1 MRSPKSGI
9 NYNMLLKTV
18 HHFLSDLGYNTDR
31 LPTYLTP
38 GKTYRIPS
46 IGKRSINTAVAITLK
61 HDGTYVYHDHATD
74 IGGAFNPDW
83 SKNKALT
90 PEGVEERRLKI
101 ELTKQ
106 REQQERLRKQKTYA
120 SKKIEAQ
127 QIWNRSVPC
136 NEHPYLQGN
145 PKTAWI
151 KPIGART
158 LPYVKTGTHH
168 LRNPLVIPRYDID
181 TNELVNLEFITLED
195 KLPLSGAQSGNY
207 HFVIDGKLPS
217 AFCEGYKTGLAF
229 HHATGHRVVVCFNA
243 NGLKHVF
250 GKIAKPDDFI
260 IADNDNA
267 IDRNDDL
274 TKKVLLTAQQ
284 IKGRGTGHKA
294 AIQVNSKFYMPYK
307 PGADF
312 ADITK
317 DEIHAVFT
325 SSPVTDLPVLDAWT
339 QLKLTIKDQ
348 SADSIHHLMAVELN
362 PMRCADLAH
371 SYANKC
377 IRLIP
382 HQMSIWDLR
391 ESIDHATAGRLHPAT
406 LDSII
411 TKINYILSKNE
422 EAALSAVQVP
432 EKKLK
437 RHRLQAI
444 DNLDQ
449 MKLFNYEWLSKKT
462 VFTPVDIQNVTYVP
476 YRVTPYYKG
485 VYIIQ
490 APTGSGK
497 TQRVGFPFRR
507 WCYSHRHTF
516 LSIAH
521 LRSLIREMSERLKTD
536 HYEDEK
542 QAVKKAIKQGRFN
555 QWQSSQDALSVCLPS
570 INYEHFKDFIRRNR
584 YVFIDEISQ
593 VLEAFTT
600 DDMFH
605 HTDARMVHDLLCE
618 IVAKAECLIV
628 ADANINERTLK
639 FIERCRPNE
648 KFNFVQIKPKG
659 EGKKAYIHNTEAE
672 LFKHILSR
680 IMVDDQNIWITCD
693 TKEKVA
699 ELSRALS
706 HYDHIKHLAITGPNQ
721 GMKDQA
727 AFLSNPGEESKKYNV
742 VIASSVISSGLSIEH
757 DHFDMVAGFFFG
769 GTIKPTDAY
778 QMIGRVRRCKEFHL
792 FLNQKQKTEIKASRL
807 LLGKQQAS
815 ILEDGKEAKVTQF
828 SKLRSKMIENR
839 YKAISNFAN
848 GLIWV
853 LNSKCFDICR
863 YESSM
868 DDYESLVEHKENLKQ
883 IKESLNEER
892 LNALKTACAIPDV
905 VAESMKLKTYL
916 DEQELIELE
925 AWRIKKALGYT
936 SEHVLTDRDLSV
948 SPSKVIRFSAA
959 MGRYKALND
968 NQKDITSRSY
978 RKALSKIYSIIFD
991 GVEFVPGAIFYKQ
1004 CAQEIIDRVYRYRFL
1019 LVSIGAIPRYF
1030 GAENYKPSK
1039 TPAKELN
1046 DILKHIGLKAKH
1058 IRNSS
1063 KRVNMAVYLY
1073 KQNRSS
1079 LHLLDLEGESHCY
1092 QIESESLDLM
1102 HEYSDLKFNTEI
1114 TRESNNAVKQ
1124 FELDMVNKLELD
1136 HLAPGIKSGNL
1147 RLQQVEVIRPSAN
1160 DGHDDGI
1167 FHMVYRIANE

>member
-1 MRSPKSGI
+1 
-9 NYNMLLKTV
+9 MLLKTV

-31 LPTYLTP
+31 LPVYLSPETE
-38 GKTYRIPS
+38 YRIPS
-46 IGKRSINTAVAITLK
+46 IGKNSKNTSASVRLK
-61 HDGTYVYHDHATD
+61 ADGTYFYYDHAT
-74 IGGAFNPDW
+74 GSSGAFNPNWD
-83 SKNKALT
+83 KNKAPT
-90 PEGVEERRLKI
+90 PEEIENFRRKA
-101 ELTKQ
+101 EWAK
-106 REQQERLRKQKTYA
+106 QQEQLSKQQSYA

-127 QIWNRSVPC
+127 QIWSKSVAC
-136 NEHPYLQGN
+136 GEHPYLQGN

-151 KPIGART
+151 KPIGARSIKS
-158 LPYVKTGTHH
+158 VKTSGNQYFS
-168 LRNPLVIPRYDID
+168 NPLIIPLHDID
-181 TNELVNLEFITLED
+181 THEIVNLQFITSEG
-195 KLPLSGAQSGNY
+195 KRPLAGAQSTNY
-207 HFVIDGKLPS
+207 YFVIEGKLPS

-229 HHATGHRVVVCFNA
+229 HHATGHRVVVCFTA
-243 NGLKHVF
+243 DKIKEVF
-250 GKIAKPDDFI
+250 GKMAKPDDFI

-267 IDRNDDL
+267 VERNPDL
-274 TKKVLLTAQQ
+274 TKKVLLTEQQ
-284 IKGRGTGHKA
+284 IKARGKGHKV
-294 AIQVNSKFYMPYK
+294 AIETGTKFYMPPK
-307 PGADF
+307 PGDDF
-312 ADITK
+312 ADLTEEQIKETL
-317 DEIHAVFT
+317 T
-325 SSPVTDLPVLDAWT
+325 SLPVTDLPILDAWT

-362 PMRCADLAH
+362 PMRCANLAH
-371 SYANKC
+371 SYAIKC
-377 IRLIP
+377 IKSIP
-382 HQMSIWDLR
+382 YQMSIWDLR
-391 ESIDHATAGRLHPAT
+391 ESIDRATAGRLHPAT

-411 TKINYILSKNE
+411 TKVSYILKKNE
-422 EAALSAVQVP
+422 ESVLSAVWVP
-432 EKKLK
+432 EKRLK

-449 MKLFNYEWLSKKT
+449 LKLLNYKSISKKT
-462 VFTPVDIQNVTYVP
+462 VFTPVDIQNVTCVP

-570 INYEHFKDFIRRNR
+570 INYEHFKNFIRRNR

-628 ADANINERTLK
+628 ADANINERTLE

-648 KFNFVQIKPKG
+648 KFNFIQIKPKD

-693 TKEKVA
+693 TKEKVT

-815 ILEDGKEAKVTQF
+815 VLEDGKEAEITEF
-828 SKLRSKMIENR
+828 SKLRSRMVENR

-883 IKESLNEER
+883 IKEDLNEER
-892 LNALKTACAIPDV
+892 LNALKTACAIPDA

-916 DEQELIELE
+916 DEQELMELE

-959 MGRYKALND
+959 IGRYKSLND

-978 RKALSKIYSIIFD
+978 RKALSKIYSIVFD
-991 GVEFVPGAIFYKQ
+991 GIEFTPGSIFYKQ
-1004 CAQEIIDRVYRYRFL
+1004 CAQEIIERVYKYRFL

-1046 DILKHIGLKAKH
+1046 DILKHMGLTAKRK
-1058 IRNSS
+1058 RNSEKS
-1063 KRVNMAVYLY
+1063 VHMAVYLY
-1073 KQNRSS
+1073 KENRSS
-1079 LHLLDLEGESHCY
+1079 VHLLDLIGESHYY
-1092 QIESESLDLM
+1092 QIEAESLNLM
-1102 HEYSDLKFNTEI
+1102 QEYSDLKFNSEQEQTA
-1114 TRESNNAVKQ
+1114 SNPIKQ
-1124 FELDMVNKLELD
+1124 FELDIINKLELD
-1136 HLAPGIKSGNL
+1136 HLVSGHESGNV
-1147 RLQQVEVIRPSAN
+1147 RLQKVGVIRPSAN
-1160 DGHDDGI
+1160 DGPDDGI
-1167 FHMVYRIANE
+1167 FHMTYRVANK